1 MRIMANRFFQSFP
14 NRWQWG
20 EQMIATLLL
29 LSAAFFN
36 GYPLVFSD
44 SGTYVFSGWE
54 MKVPVDRPIIYGLFL
69 RAASLGFS
77 LWLPVIV
84 QCFVLA
90 WSLRLLWRTF
100 FPSRAIDAAFLI
112 AVAALCA
119 LTPVAWYSGQLM
131 PDVFTE
137 VLLLVVGVV
146 LLRKTLRTW
155 QWIAL
160 GGLFVFCSISHFSNL
175 FIGLTALTAAW
186 LLRVFGSRA
195 LRELAF
201 FRRRSVIILLWC
213 AVTYV
218 TLPTVNWMVE
228 GDASMGKGSYTFLI
242 GRLLDNGVLK
252 RYLDENCGRESF
264 RLCLYKDSLP
274 ANSRN
279 FHWDAD
285 SPLAKEGGW
294 GVPEPEY
301 RKIVWNT
308 LTTPKYLALH
318 VWESLLATPS
328 QLLQNSVGSG
338 LELGWYKSP
347 ESPPYQAV
355 ARFFP
360 YELNEYRFS
369 RQCGN
374 LWGQSLDLKFYS
386 TLFYWAMLLS
396 AFLVP
401 VMLLLHG
408 KKRFLPAGLEA
419 GVYLLLCGVF
429 ANAFVTSSLA
439 SICDRFQSRV
449 AWFLPLAACMI
460 LWAYRQSVIIH
471 QATFKTPDE

>member
-1 MRIMANRFFQSFP
+1 MAKRITRHFP
-14 NRWQWG
+14 NRQQWG
-20 EQMIATLLL
+20 EQMIATVLL

-44 SGTYVFSGWE
+44 SGTYIFSGWE
-54 MKVPVDRPIIYGLFL
+54 MKVPVDRPITYGLFL

-77 LWLPVIV
+77 LWIPVMI

-90 WSLRLLWRTF
+90 WLLRLFWRTF
-100 FPSRAIDAAFLI
+100 FPTEGLSMPFLLLL
-112 AVAALCA
+112 AALCA
-119 LTPVAWYSGQLM
+119 LTPVCWYGGQLM

-137 VLLLVVGVV
+137 VLLLIAAVV
-146 LLRKTLRTW
+146 LLRETLRAW
-155 QWIAL
+155 QWAGL
-160 GGLFVFCSISHFSNL
+160 GALFVFCSVSHFSNL
-175 FIGLTALTAAW
+175 FIGVATLCAAW
-186 LLRVFGSRA
+186 LLRGGGVPV
-195 LRELAF
+195 LRELPHLP
-201 FRRRSVIILLWC
+201 RRSVILLLWC
-213 AVTYV
+213 VLAYV
-218 TLPTVNWMVE
+218 TLPTVNRMVE
-228 GDASMGKGSYTFLI
+228 GEASVGKGSYTFLI

-252 RYLDENCGRESF
+252 RYLDENCGKEQF

-274 ANSRN
+274 DNSRN
-279 FHWDAD
+279 FHWNPD

-308 LTTPKYLALH
+308 LTTPKYLVLH
-318 VWESLLATPS
+318 VWESLIATPA

-355 ARFFP
+355 AKYFP

-374 LWGQSLDLKFYS
+374 LWGQGLDLKFYS
-386 TLFYWAMLLS
+386 TLFYWTMLLG
-396 AFLVP
+396 AFLSP
-401 VMLLLHG
+401 IMLLQHR
-408 KKRFLPAGLEA
+408 KRPFLPKGLEA
-419 GVYLLLCGVF
+419 GVYLLLCGMF

-449 AWFLPLAACMI
+449 AWFLPLGACMM
-460 LWAYRQSVIIH
+460 LWAYWQSRR
-471 QATFKTPDE
+471 E